1 MISLTTHRSM
11 LRKPITPAL
20 ALFCLATLTIPAQAQ
35 SQAVAKSDAECRLS
49 KNGEVVYNDDCSVKE
64 KASEGRESF
73 VVKLDN
79 GKIFRFSGPN
89 RQSLRI
95 EDDFAN
101 ASNVLFE
108 DKGSRGVFSWN
119 DGNSTYK
126 LAIKTGPSS
135 SGGNDGG
142 TGGGLVLGPPVQD
155 LQFLVGKTPVS
166 AAIGFVIRGTKYVSE
181 SQVPQGTLT
190 YMLDKKRCVAF
201 LSANNIYQSITL
213 ADASKCQR

>member
-1 MISLTTHRSM
+1 M

-49 KNGEVVYNDDCSVKE
+49 KNGETVYNDDCTVKE
-64 KASEGRESF
+64 KASEGRETF
-73 VVKLDN
+73 VVKFDN

-89 RQSLRI
+89 RQNLRI

-108 DKGSRGVFSWN
+108 DKGAKGVFSWN

-126 LAIKTGPSS
+126 LVVITGTAS
-135 SGGNDGG
+135 SGGSGG
-142 TGGGLVLGPPVQD
+142 DSGGGLVLGPPVPD
-155 LQFLVGKTPVS
+155 LQYLVGKSPVS
-166 AAIGFVIRGTKYVSE
+166 AALGFVIRGTKYVGE
-181 SQVPQGTLT
+181 TQGPQGTLT

-201 LSANNIYQSITL
+201 LSANNIYKAITF
-213 ADASKCQR
+213 ADDSKCQR

>member
-1 MISLTTHRSM
+1 M
-11 LRKPITPAL
+11 LCKPITPAL
-20 ALFCLATLTIPAQAQ
+20 ALFCLAMLSVPAQALA
-35 SQAVAKSDAECRLS
+35 QAVAKSDAECRLS
-49 KNGEVVYNDDCSVKE
+49 KNGEVLYNDDCTVKE
-64 KASEGRESF
+64 KASEGRETF
-73 VVKLDN
+73 VVKFDN

-89 RQSLRI
+89 RQNLRI

-108 DKGSRGVFSWN
+108 DKGAKGVFSWN

-126 LAIKTGPSS
+126 LVVKTGGSPSAGNSGS
-135 SGGNDGG
+135 S
-142 TGGGLVLGPPVQD
+142 GGGLVLGPPVQD
-155 LQFLVGKTPVS
+155 LQYLLGKSPGS
-166 AAIGFVIRGTKYVSE
+166 AALGFVIRGTKYVSE

-201 LSANNIYQSITL
+201 LSSNNMYQSITL

>member
-1 MISLTTHRSM
+1 M
-11 LRKPITPAL
+11 LCKPITPAL
-20 ALFCLATLTIPAQAQ
+20 ALFCLATLTVPAQAQ
-35 SQAVAKSDAECRLS
+35 AQAVAKSDAECRLS
-49 KNGEVVYNDDCSVKE
+49 KNGEVLYNDDCTVKE
-64 KASEGRESF
+64 KASEGRETF
-73 VVKLDN
+73 VVKFDN

-89 RQSLRI
+89 RQNLRI

-108 DKGSRGVFSWN
+108 DKGAKGVFSWN

-126 LAIKTGPSS
+126 LVVKTGGSPSAGNSGS
-135 SGGNDGG
+135 S
-142 TGGGLVLGPPVQD
+142 GGGLVQGPPVPD
-155 LQFLVGKTPVS
+155 LQYLLGKSPGS
-166 AAIGFVIRGTKYVSE
+166 AALGFVIRGTKYVSE

-201 LSANNIYQSITL
+201 LSSNNMYQSITL